1 MVKGT
6 FHVTEKGLNLVN
18 KLGVYGLMT
27 LMLLNSSKTAYAKSD
42 STVIEELNHKPLYKL
57 ESSVASKDAV
67 EDEPRLE
74 EGIDLVDYD
83 ALKAFHS
90 AQLEKNPVLTLLD
103 GYRSTIHM
111 TLENVY
117 DTLSGHGDKVSMS
130 EAIGYIDQYAFYTC
144 GDVSIFA
151 SCFEKEEDRKSASQ
165 VMPLIN
171 AFYSKDS
178 SAMDRSVALEGLL
191 SVALDEDGMSE
202 KSDVAKAFIYGVAC
216 NELYRGTHD
225 EVDINAD
232 GIKKDVFHIM
242 TNTGEVK
249 SGEGWKINATLRQK
263 YSDTISIINQQLSQQ
278 SNKK

>member
-1 MVKGT
+1 MGKGT
-6 FHVTEKGLNLVN
+6 LHVTEKGLNLVN

-27 LMLLNSSKTAYAKSD
+27 LMLLNYSKMAYAKSD
-42 STVIEELNHKPLYKL
+42 SEVVEEVNHKPFYKL
-57 ESSVASKDAV
+57 ESSVKSKDAV
-67 EDEPRLE
+67 EDELELE
-74 EGIDLVDYD
+74 EGIDLVEYD
-83 ALKAFHS
+83 TLMAFHFT
-90 AQLEKNPVLTLLD
+90 QLEKNSVLTLLD

-130 EAIGYIDQYAFYTC
+130 EAIGYIDQYAFYTRE
-144 GDVSIFA
+144 DVSIFA

-171 AFYSKDS
+171 AFYSVDS
-178 SAMDRSVALEGLL
+178 SVIDRSVALEELL
-191 SVALDEDGMSE
+191 SVALDEDRMSE

-225 EVDINAD
+225 ELDINAG
-232 GIKKDVFHIM
+232 GIKKDVFRIT

-249 SGEGWKINATLRQK
+249 NGEGWKINATLRQK
-263 YSDTISIINQQLSQQ
+263 YNDTISVINQQLGQQ